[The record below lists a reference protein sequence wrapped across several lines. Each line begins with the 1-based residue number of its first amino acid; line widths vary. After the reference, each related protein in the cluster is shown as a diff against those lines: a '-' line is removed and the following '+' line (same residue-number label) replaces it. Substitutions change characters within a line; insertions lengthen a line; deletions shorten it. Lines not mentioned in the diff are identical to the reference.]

1 MEERTEL
8 RTSSCNTTGPTKRL
22 VSWSAQPGLHLN
34 AAFEKH
40 LFFSFHQRCEFSR
53 SPWVNTIMMSHLY
66 SGSRAPTKVSWL
78 LSYQCSESRQR
89 KQANLYLTKK
99 KRWGATLQS
108 SAGNSLP
115 SLFRSLLVF
124 EVITPML
131 HSAAVW
137 VEHKSERCF

>member
-22 VSWSAQPGLHLN
+22 VSWSAQHGFHLN

-40 LFFSFHQRCEFSR
+40 FFFSFRQRCEFSR

-66 SGSRAPTKVSWL
+66 SGSRAPTRVSWL
-78 LSYQCSESRQR
+78 LSYQCSERRQR
-89 KQANLYLTKK
+89 KQANLYLTN
-99 KRWGATLQS
+99 KRWEATLQS
-108 SAGNSLP
+108 WAGNSLS

-124 EVITPML
+124 EVITLML
-131 HSAAVW
+131 HLAAVW